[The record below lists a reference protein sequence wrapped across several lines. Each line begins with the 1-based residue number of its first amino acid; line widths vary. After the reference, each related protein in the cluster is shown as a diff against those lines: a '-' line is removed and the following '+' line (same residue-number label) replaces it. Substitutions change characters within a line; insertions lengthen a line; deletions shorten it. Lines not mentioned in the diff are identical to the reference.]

1 MEIPSNK
8 LAMSKALGAA
18 FLRYQVEQLEKGVS
32 PSPPRK
38 PSRRASSQ
46 ADIIVVDAS
55 LLIHGLHH
63 VERWSKPD
71 RQETVV
77 IPLQVLTTL
86 DVLKRTSKPARAAS
100 RLLEDQVGYNSRFRI
115 QLDNDTTPPNSPSS
129 LANWIKNT
137 LYCARSEMNSAP
149 RRKVVLAVCPAPT
162 TDDRAAGTLVLDSA
176 RLADI
181 PVLVLAASGT
191 KPYPKR
197 YGRASPNASVSS
209 SSDEL
214 DADVFDFED
223 LIRAKRL
230 ASSNPAP
237 TRSQSDSR
245 TDSKESPPTRRL
257 SMGPDSEDSHS
268 RKRDSVIQRGDVQGK
283 VKVEPPETKVE
294 WPALPGTPPK
304 AAIPATAQ
312 RFGMVKHEKDEWP
325 TLRPPSSKREV
336 AHRQCCGRLLR

>member
-1 MEIPSNK
+1 
-8 LAMSKALGAA
+8 MSKALGAA
-18 FLRYQVEQLEKGVS
+18 FLRYQVEQLEKSVS

-38 PSRRASSQ
+38 PSRRASSP

-55 LLIHGLHH
+55 LLIYGLHH

-77 IPLQVLTTL
+77 IPLEALTTL

-100 RLLEDQVGYNSRFRI
+100 RILEDQVGYNSRFRI
-115 QLDNDTTPPNSPSS
+115 QLDNDATPPNSPSS

-181 PVLVLAASGT
+181 PVLVLAAAGT
-191 KPYPKR
+191 KPHPKR
-197 YGRASPNASVSS
+197 YGRASVSS

-223 LIRAKRL
+223 LIRVKRL
-230 ASSNPAP
+230 ASSP
-237 TRSQSDSR
+237 TRSQPHSR

-257 SMGPDSEDSHS
+257 WTGLESEDSHS
-268 RKRDSVIQRGDVQGK
+268 PNAIQ
-283 VKVEPPETKVE
+283 
-294 WPALPGTPPK
+294 L
-304 AAIPATAQ
+304 
-312 RFGMVKHEKDEWP
+312 
-325 TLRPPSSKREV
+325 SSGEMYRE
-336 AHRQCCGRLLR
+336 R